1 MRYKG
6 HQQSG
11 LNPGTLN
18 TSSQRPGTQ
27 ALALGSRLTGKGMV
41 TRVEATPEADVGVFS
56 PLSACVQVK
65 TGFNPYSGRPTV
77 HSTAYPPSLM
87 PSEKLSRSEDL
98 AARVVY
104 AALQILKE
112 KGGQAPSKDVFDAVP
127 MKVEFDDWA
136 KHVYETTGKTRWQSK
151 LHFFSIGALKAGYLI
166 KNKGV
171 WYLTPE
177 GEQALELGVV
187 GLHKA
192 AGAAYDDWK
201 AQKNATTEPQG
212 EGDDEDA
219 TVPKQED
226 PKATLDQTQ
235 ELANTGLK
243 DQINLRN
250 AYEFQDLVAALL
262 RGMGYF
268 TPFVAPKGKDGGID
282 VIAYRDPLGTVSPR
296 VKVQIKHRKSSA
308 SVQEVRQLMG
318 LLQKDGDVGMFVSTG
333 GFTSDAMTTARGSH
347 VHVELVDFDRF
358 ITLWQDFYSKVKDED
373 KALLPLVPVYFYAP
387 PH

>member
-1 MRYKG
+1 
-6 HQQSG
+6 
-11 LNPGTLN
+11 
-18 TSSQRPGTQ
+18 
-27 ALALGSRLTGKGMV
+27 
-41 TRVEATPEADVGVFS
+41 
-56 PLSACVQVK
+56 
-65 TGFNPYSGRPTV
+65 
-77 HSTAYPPSLM
+77 M
-87 PSEKLSRSEDL
+87 PNEKLSRPNDL

-127 MKVEFDDWA
+127 GKVEFDDWA
-136 KHVYETTGKTRWQSK
+136 RHVYETTGKTRWQSK

-166 KNKGV
+166 KNKGI

-177 GEQALELGVV
+177 GEKALELGVV

-192 AGAAYDDWK
+192 AGAAYNAWK
-201 AQKNATTEPQG
+201 AQKDATSEPEG
-212 EGDDEDA
+212 EQDEEDA
-219 TVPKQED
+219 TLPKQDD
-226 PKATLDQTQ
+226 PTATLDQTQ

-268 TPFVAPKGKDGGID
+268 TPFVAPKGKDGGVD

-296 VKVQIKHRKSSA
+296 VKVQIKHRESTA

-333 GFTSDAMTTARGSH
+333 GFTSDAKTTARGSH

-358 ITLWQDFYSKVKDED
+358 ITLWQDFYLKLKDED
-373 KALLPLVPVYFYAP
+373 KALLPLVPIYFYAP
-387 PH
+387 PS